1 MWGIVGLIIVP
12 FALFGVQDYISGGAK
27 TVPAV
32 VNGFEIS
39 SAQLTR
45 AVQERKQQLE
55 QQLGGNYNP
64 DFFPADMLRRQV
76 LDELISRQLITEFTI
91 NSNMSASPQQI
102 FEDIKQVPQFKDAS
116 GNFSAKIYTRAL
128 KGAGRDKGVFE
139 ANIARDYVLNQ
150 LREGV
155 FNSTFVL
162 PYEVQQTQNLLNQQ
176 REIGYLIFTKSQYRK
191 NNNIS
196 EDELKKYY
204 KSHLASYKIQE
215 KVNVE
220 YVELDIN
227 TLAAKVEIEDKAV
240 TEYYENNISHYTEKD
255 YPAALVLINSI
266 RQRIDNGES
275 FEKLAKE
282 LSADKLSG
290 KKGGDIGFISKG
302 IMDEAFDAVAFKLKK
317 GEISK
322 PVKDKFGYHLIKLV
336 DIKGDERQIKHIQ
349 IKAVDKP
356 QDLDTAL
363 RARIKAELQLQEAE
377 KYFFEDVEK
386 FSNLA
391 YENPESLEAVA
402 AGLDLEIRTSGL
414 VTRQGLKGTL
424 ANPKVSSAI
433 YSKQVLT
440 DNKNSDVIELKET
453 HVIVVRVKEHQ
464 PAVQKTFEEVK
475 ADVAKQVAIEQQVSA
490 MKADV
495 NAAFKELSMG
505 KKGRELAAI
514 YKNSEWVPG
523 KFVSRRDAS
532 KSGIPIAII
541 QQSFL
546 LPRPPRD
553 KPGIGIVN
561 LPSGDQAIAVVSA
574 VKDIDKVDIAE
585 SNAIR
590 EQLQEIN
597 RNVEYLGF
605 EQHLKDNADIK
616 INLRKDMDQD
626 G

>member
-12 FALFGVQDYISGGAK
+12 FALFGVQDYITGGTK

-55 QQLGGNYNP
+55 QQLGSSYNP
-64 DFFPADMLRRQV
+64 DFFPAGMIRQQV
-76 LDELISRQLITEFTI
+76 LDELIARQLITEFTI
-91 NSNMSASPQQI
+91 NSNMSASAQQI
-102 FEDIKQVPQFKDAS
+102 FNDIKQVPQFKDAS
-116 GNFSAKIYTRAL
+116 GNFSAEIYTRVLRA
-128 KGAGRDKGVFE
+128 AGRDKGVFE

-155 FNSTFVL
+155 FNSTFAL
-162 PYEVQQTQNLLNQQ
+162 PYEVQQAQNLLNQQ
-176 REIGYLIFTKSQYRK
+176 RKIDYLIFTRSKYKQ
-191 NNNIS
+191 NNNIP
-196 EDELKKYY
+196 EEALRKYY
-204 KSHLASYKIQE
+204 KSHLANYKTQE
-215 KVNVE
+215 KLNVE
-220 YVELDIN
+220 YVEMDIN
-227 TLAAKVEIEDKAV
+227 TLAKKVEIEDKAV
-240 TEYYENNISHYTEKD
+240 TEYYKNNISHYTEKD
-255 YPAALVLINSI
+255 YSAALKLINKI

-290 KKGGDIGFISKG
+290 KKGGDLGFISKG
-302 IMDEAFDAVAFKLKK
+302 IMDDAFDAVAFKLKK

-322 PVKDKFGYHLIKLV
+322 PVKDKFGYHLIKLE

-356 QDLDTAL
+356 QNLDATL
-363 RARIKAELQLQEAE
+363 RAKIKSELQLQEAE
-377 KYFFEDVEK
+377 KDFFEDVEK

-391 YENPESLEAVA
+391 YENSESLEAVA
-402 AGLDLEIRTSGL
+402 AGLDLEIKSSGL
-414 VTRQGLKGTL
+414 VTRQGLKGIL
-424 ANPKVSSAI
+424 SNPKVSSAI

-440 DNKNSDVIELKET
+440 DKKNSDVIELKDT
-453 HVIVVRVKEHQ
+453 HVVVVRVKEHQ
-464 PAVQKTFEEVK
+464 PAAQKPFEDVK

-495 NAAFKELSMG
+495 KAAFQKLTAGS
-505 KKGRELAAI
+505 KGNELAAI
-514 YKNSEWVPG
+514 YRNSKWIPG
-523 KFVSRRDAS
+523 EFVSRRDAGNT
-532 KSGIPIAII
+532 GIPAAVI

-546 LPRPPRD
+546 LPRPLSD
-553 KPGIGIVN
+553 KPSFGIVN
-561 LPSGDQAIAVVSA
+561 LPNGDQAIAVVSA
-574 VKDIDKVDIAE
+574 VKDIDKVDVAE

-590 EQLQEIN
+590 GQLQELN
-597 RNVEYLGF
+597 RNVEYMGF
-605 EQHLKDNADIK
+605 EQYLKDNADIK
-616 INLRKDMDQD
+616 INLSKVTEQD